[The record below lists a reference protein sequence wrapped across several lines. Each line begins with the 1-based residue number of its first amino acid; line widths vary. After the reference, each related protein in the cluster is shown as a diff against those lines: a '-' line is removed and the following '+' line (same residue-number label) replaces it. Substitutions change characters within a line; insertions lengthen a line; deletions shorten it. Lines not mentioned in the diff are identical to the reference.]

1 MGCNKL
7 SDWIESCIHLI
18 PSLTS
23 QPELPFE
30 WFYLDFPVSIQSVM
44 ERLNVDAKEKLHWIA
59 NRKGESSREMEKQ
72 MGKDITFLM
81 IND

>member
-30 WFYLDFPVSIQSVM
+30 WFYLDFPVSTQSVM
-44 ERLNVDAKEKLHWIA
+44 ERLNVDAKEKLH
-59 NRKGESSREMEKQ
+59 
-72 MGKDITFLM
+72 
-81 IND
+81 